1 MVQERWIE
9 HRCVEGIRKY
19 ESKLAK
25 LRVERFEQVLKG
37 GVGERLIWG
46 RINKTKDVG
55 KNHMGIYYYAE

>member
-1 MVQERWIE
+1 M
-9 HRCVEGIRKY
+9 EGIRKY

-25 LRVERFEQVLKG
+25 LRVERFEQGLKR

-55 KNHMGIYYYAE
+55 KNHTGVYYYAE